1 MMPPRLPLPVLIRVG
16 SKADLRGMEVLRQA
30 AGQNFLRGVILYTGH
45 ETLPFG
51 PDCWAVPID
60 ALWTGTG

>member
-30 AGQNFLRGVILYTGH
+30 AGQNFLRGVILYNGH

-51 PDCWAVPID
+51 PDCWAILID

>member
-1 MMPPRLPLPVLIRVG
+1 MMPRRSPPHALIRVG

-30 AGQNFLRGVILYTGH
+30 AGQNFLRGVILYTGQ

-51 PDCWAVPID
+51 PDCWAIPID